1 MIPSES
7 PQSLGPSDGSGQG
20 VQGSPRGPNGR
31 GIGRGIVKVIGRGE
45 SMRMGREE
53 KEGKEGEGE
62 EKWLSWAES
71 ENCLVHH
78 LIQPMSPP

>member
-1 MIPSES
+1 
-7 PQSLGPSDGSGQG
+7 
-20 VQGSPRGPNGR
+20 
-31 GIGRGIVKVIGRGE
+31 
-45 SMRMGREE
+45 MRMGREE

-71 ENCLVHH
+71 DNCLVHH